1 MKRET
6 IAIHVGYDG
15 DPTTKAV
22 AVPIYQTVAFEFDD
36 AAHGAALFNLEVQGN
51 IYTRIGNPT
60 NTVLE
65 KRVAALEGGVE
76 ALSVSSGMAAIHYSL
91 INIAEMGHN
100 IVSLPQLYGAT
111 YTLLAHILP
120 KQGIA
125 GRFAE
130 NDRPEAVEKLIDENT
145 RAVFC
150 ESVGNPAGNVADI
163 EGLARVAHKHGVP
176 LIVDNTVATPILLRP
191 IEYGAD
197 VVVHSM
203 TKFMGGH
210 GTTLGGMIVDSGT
223 FPWRDHP
230 KRYYMLNE
238 PEIAYHGVV
247 YTEHYG
253 AAAFVARCR
262 TVAQRNT
269 GSTLSPFN
277 GFLLLQGIETMALRV
292 ERHVENA
299 GKVAE
304 FLRNHRQVAWVNY
317 AGFPDSPLYPMA
329 HRYLGSKFCSLLT
342 FGVKG
347 GFERGVKCFDGLRLF
362 KRMVNMGDAKSLA
375 CHPASTTHRQLTPE
389 EQMKAGVTP
398 EMIRLSVGIEHIDD
412 ILADLEQAL
421 DQTAR

>member
-15 DPTTKAV
+15 DPVTKAV
-22 AVPIYQTVAFEFDD
+22 AVPIYQTVAFEFDS
-36 AAHGAALFNLEVQGN
+36 AEHGAALFNLEVQGN

-76 ALSVSSGMAAIHYSL
+76 ALSVSSGMAAIHYAL
-91 INIAEMGHN
+91 DVITEAGTN
-100 IVSLPQLYGAT
+100 IVSTPQLYGAT
-111 YTLLAHILP
+111 YTLLEHIF
-120 KQGIA
+120 KKNGVRCHF
-125 GRFAE
+125 GKT
-130 NDRPEAVEKLIDENT
+130 DTPEDIEKLIDKDT

-176 LIVDNTVATPILLRP
+176 LIVDNTVATPVLLRP

-210 GTTLGGMIVDSGT
+210 GTSIGGMIVDSGK
-223 FPWRDHP
+223 FPWRDYPERFH
-230 KRYYMLNE
+230 MMVE
-238 PEIAYHGVV
+238 PEVAYHGVV
-247 YTEHYG
+247 YVDHYG
-253 AAAFVARCR
+253 AAAYVARCR
-262 TVAQRNT
+262 TVCQRNT
-269 GSTLSPFN
+269 GATMSPFN
-277 GFLLLQGIETMALRV
+277 GFLFLQGVETMALRV

-299 GKVAE
+299 RKVAE
-304 FLRNHRQVAWVNY
+304 FLRGHPRVEWVNY
-317 AGFPDSPLYPMA
+317 AGFTDSPLYPMA
-329 HRYLGSKFCSLLT
+329 KRYLGDRCVSLLT

-347 GFERGVKCFDGLRLF
+347 GFEAGKKCFNAFRLF
-362 KRMVNMGDAKSLA
+362 KRMVNMGDAKSLS

-389 EQMKAGVTP
+389 EQEKAGVTP
-398 EMIRLSVGIEHIDD
+398 EMLRLSVGIEHIDD
-412 ILADLEQAL
+412 ILEDLAQAL
-421 DQTAR
+421 EASA